1 MASRSSIFR
10 NTTSLKMTFY
20 EKPHLDM
27 LWHSM
32 DLKTVPKK
40 DRMWQLHDPW
50 GCFKGHPRDNPLL
63 LPHDVKLQLEETG
76 NWIYEKLGASQ
87 IKESKEDKKS
97 KEKTCADHSLLFSSR
112 QCRGRNMCTLT
123 FSCLVFSRLYLSAR
137 GAKRTSMSLH
147 QKVHFCAQEMQIL
160 QSIPFDEGLP
170 AKAGQETSLVSLSAG
185 SFVHRFKWK
194 ITSASGEQDLA
205 QKSHSAIHKI
215 NFIN

>member
-1 MASRSSIFR
+1 MRNLTWTCCDTRWTWKLCPRKTGCDSSMIPEDA
-10 NTTSLKMTFY
+10 LKGTQEIIPCSY
-20 EKPHLDM
+20 H
-27 LWHSM
+27 
-32 DLKTVPKK
+32 T
-40 DRMWQLHDPW
+40 
-50 GCFKGHPRDNPLL
+50 
-63 LPHDVKLQLEETG
+63 DVKLQLEETG
-76 NWIYEKLGASQ
+76 NWIHEKLGASQ
-87 IKESKEDKKS
+87 IKESEEDKKS

-123 FSCLVFSRLYLSAR
+123 FSCLVFSRRYLSAR

-160 QSIPFDEGLP
+160 QSIPFDYGLP